1 LRRLERPAQC
11 GIRKKGAPRR
21 TGKKMS
27 RQSFEVLILG
37 SSSASPTSERN
48 PSGQLLNIAER
59 YFLIDCGEATQ
70 IQLRRY
76 KARFQSISHIFI
88 THLHGDHFFGLPGLV
103 SSMHLLGR
111 RQPLNIYCPRE
122 LKEIIDHLN
131 SIGDTRLSFRIN
143 WIFTNDNGLNLLFE
157 DNKVEVFS
165 FPLKHRIFCC
175 GFLFR
180 EKPLPRKIDKA
191 KLQSLDISFADIM
204 RLKAGLDVNNR
215 KGELILNKDA
225 TLDPFAPRAY
235 AYCSDTIFDPT
246 IVEYIKDVDLLY
258 HESTFLDDNTER
270 AARTY
275 HTTAKQAA
283 EIARLAGAKQLMLGH
298 YSARYPVLDGF
309 LAEAGEIFK
318 DVLLAT
324 DGKKVQI

>member
-1 LRRLERPAQC
+1 MLTKPAPAPYQRRRREGGLR
-11 GIRKKGAPRR
+11 
-21 TGKKMS
+21 KKMS

-37 SSSASPTSERN
+37 CSSASPTSERN

-59 YFLIDCGEATQ
+59 YFLVDCGEATQ
-70 IQLRRY
+70 IQLRRF

-111 RQPLNIYCPRE
+111 KQELNIYCPRE
-122 LKEIIDHLN
+122 LKEIMDHIN
-131 SIGDTRLSFRIN
+131 SIGDTRLSFKIN
-143 WIFTNDNGLNLLFE
+143 WVFTQNDGLHLLFE
-157 DNKVEVFS
+157 DKKVEVYS

-204 RLKAGLDVNNR
+204 RLKAGMDVHNK
-215 KGELILNKDA
+215 KGELVLNKDA
-225 TLDPFAPRAY
+225 TLDPFEPRSY
-235 AYCSDTIFDPT
+235 AYCSDTIFDPSL
-246 IVEYIKDVDLLY
+246 VEFIKDVDVLY
-258 HESTFLDDNTER
+258 HESTFLDDNLER
-270 AARTY
+270 ASRTY

-283 EIARLAGAKQLMLGH
+283 EIARLSGAKRLVLGH

-309 LAEAGEIFK
+309 GAEAGEIFPG
-318 DVLLAT
+318 VELAV
-324 DGKKVQI
+324 DGKKIEF